1 MKNLMNRRILTAL
14 ACAISVLLS
23 VSGCKDQDVSPKETE
38 SDALAIT
45 PDIQSK
51 IDWIKSKGFKDKE
64 VIYREGIFFIN
75 GDIMMSEQD
84 VDTRMQKS
92 KPEIGKNTQR
102 RWQYL
107 VDQER
112 IKDVKVAFEPGNRSV
127 TPEWKIAF
135 TNALAV
141 WNQVSGSTLR
151 FREVDFASGS
161 YDINIYEVSGN
172 QFPSGVVAAA
182 NLPLAN
188 MVAGPNVMVVNLYNY
203 FSANAKL
210 HVAIHEIGHTI
221 GLTHTDV
228 VSDNNTDFQ
237 IVGTAGLGQDANSI
251 MNSTVDSSNPIT
263 ILSTEDIKAV
273 EILYPDSQDDQSG
286 DLMWYKHLG
295 KNSGTTSW
303 EGGRK
308 VGGGWQ
314 AFEKVFATSDG
325 IVYGIKPNGDLMWYK
340 HLGKDDGSWNWV
352 NGNGRKVG
360 GGWNTFEKV
369 FATSDGIIY
378 GIKPNGDL
386 MWYKHLGKDDG
397 SWNWAS
403 ARKVGHGW
411 QAFEKVFATSDGII
425 YGIKPN
431 GDLTWYKHLGKN
443 SGTTSWEGG
452 RKVGHGWQAF
462 EKVFATSDGIIYGI
476 KPNGDLTWYKHLGKN
491 SGTTSWEGGRKVGHG
506 WQAFEKVFATSDGII
521 YGIR

>member
-38 SDALAIT
+38 SNALAIT

-237 IVGTAGLGQDANSI
+237 IVGTAGLGQDNESI
-251 MNSTVDSSNPIT
+251 MNSQVSPSNPKT
-263 ILSTEDIKAV
+263 VLSADDAKAV
-273 EILYPDSQDDQSG
+273 QILYPSESSLPTWERLSGQAIDIASGPDGSVYVIGVKNQYGGNRIYKWNGSGWTQISGMTGVSIAVDASGNPWIADENTHIYRYDGGTWKKLPGKAIDIASGADGSICIIGVKNQYGGNRIYKWNGYNWDQIPGMTGKRIGVDAIGNPWIADENTHIYRYDGGTWKKLSG
-286 DLMWYKHLG
+286 KAIDIEGGSDGSMYVIGVKNQYGGNRVYRWSYINGWKQITGILG
-295 KNSGTTSW
+295 KRIT
-303 EGGRK
+303 
-308 VGGGWQ
+308 
-314 AFEKVFATSDG
+314 
-325 IVYGIKPNGDLMWYK
+325 GD
-340 HLGKDDGSWNWV
+340 V
-352 NGNGRKVG
+352 NGNP
-360 GGWNTFEKV
+360 WIADENTH
-369 FATSDGIIY
+369 IY
-378 GIKPNGDL
+378 RYNP
-386 MWYKHLGKDDG
+386 
-397 SWNWAS
+397 
-403 ARKVGHGW
+403 
-411 QAFEKVFATSDGII
+411 
-425 YGIKPN
+425 
-431 GDLTWYKHLGKN
+431 
-443 SGTTSWEGG
+443 
-452 RKVGHGWQAF
+452 
-462 EKVFATSDGIIYGI
+462 
-476 KPNGDLTWYKHLGKN
+476 
-491 SGTTSWEGGRKVGHG
+491 
-506 WQAFEKVFATSDGII
+506 
-521 YGIR
+521 